1 MILVFIENGFCIV
14 KSNQIY
20 TRLKSR
26 FVKIG
31 GLILTAMQKGT
42 QVFLL
47 ITFLLSV
54 FACDS
59 DMDKAGRFFLMGN
72 EELKAQNYKEA
83 IRLYTEALDKNPL
96 FKEAYNNRGVAYFKT
111 LRFAEAINDYTY
123 AILQVD
129 PDYTDAYKNRFEA
142 SLASGN
148 FKRALDD
155 ADFLRKTF
163 PDSAYTY
170 FYKGLALTELKR
182 FDEAISEFQKSYEL
196 DAANVEAVV
205 NQANAYYMSDRYTE
219 AKQLLQKAIGMDASE
234 PNIYNTLSLIASQE
248 NDFEKALEFANE
260 AIALDRLNPYFNNNR
275 GYIYLNLGEL
285 EKAEAD
291 INLGIK
297 ADPRNPWAY
306 RNKAIFYFKSENY
319 DAALRNIEQAA
330 LYDDTIPLLNYY
342 WGAILLKLNRKV
354 EACEKLA
361 ALTQPEAANLKQQA
375 CN

>member
-1 MILVFIENGFCIV
+1 MENGFCIV

-31 GLILTAMQKGT
+31 GLILTVMQKRT

-47 ITFLLSV
+47 ITFLLSS

-59 DMDKAGRFFLMGN
+59 DMDKAGRFFLKGN
-72 EELKAQNYKEA
+72 EELKDQNYKEA
-83 IRLYTEALDKNPL
+83 IRLYTESIDKNPL

-111 LRFAEAINDYTY
+111 LRYAEAINDYTY

-129 PDYTDAYKNRFEA
+129 PDYADAYKNRFEA

-148 FKRALDD
+148 FNRALDD
-155 ADFLRKTF
+155 SDFLRKAF

-170 FYKGLALTELKR
+170 FFKGLALTELKR

-196 DAANVEAVV
+196 DAENVEAVV
-205 NQANAYYMSDRYTE
+205 NQANAYYMSDRHDE
-219 AKQLLQKAIGMDASE
+219 AKELLQKAIGMDASE
-234 PNIYNTLSLIASQE
+234 PNIYNTLSLIATQE
-248 NDFEKALEFANE
+248 GQFEKALDYANQAVE
-260 AIALDRLNPYFNNNR
+260 LDRLNPYFNNNR
-275 GYIYLNLGEL
+275 GFIYLNLGEL

-306 RNKAIFYFKSENY
+306 RNKAIFYFKSESY

-330 LYDDTIPLLNYY
+330 LYDESIPLLDYY
-342 WGAILLKLNRKV
+342 WGAILLKLDRNA
-354 EACEKLA
+354 EACEKLSA
-361 ALTQPEAANLKQQA
+361 SNTEEAAVLKRQA